1 MAASRFVF
9 LTRASNAF
17 SSLAVTVA
25 LAVLTILALAIG
37 SIRDSKAETTSGLLL
52 TSRIED
58 PSLEWGVGV
67 TAQGLPS
74 RTVDVE
80 KPQTISRRPLSSSS
94 AKAARSRATGPAQEW
109 MGVSKLAF
117 PLLVSDLVVG
127 QPTSAPTVMTGKSV
141 GVK

>member
-1 MAASRFVF
+1 MAFRPVF

-37 SIRDSKAETTSGLLL
+37 SMRDSKAETNSGLLL

-58 PSLEWGVGV
+58 PSLEWGVGATV
-67 TAQGLPS
+67 QGLPS
-74 RTVDVE
+74 RTADVE

-94 AKAARSRATGPAQEW
+94 IKAVRSRVAGPSQEW

-127 QPTSAPTVMTGKSV
+127 QPTSSLTVMTGKSV
-141 GVK
+141 GVR